1 MTATRAK
8 LAKVTDISSGKEG
21 FISVSVTD
29 REKKRAAE
37 MANAY
42 TAELRALTQSL
53 AVTEASQRRLFFE
66 QQLKKTKEAVV
77 EAEVSFQQV
86 QQKNGV
92 VQLDAQTR
100 TIIESLAAL
109 RRQIAAKE
117 IELDALRSYSTDR
130 NPSVQLAERELLTL
144 KEEAARLEQKSHSS
158 GAVNMGLKDVSSVSF
173 DYLRAEHELRYRQTM
188 FDLLVKQ
195 YDVAGLDE
203 SKQAAIVQIL
213 EPAIEPDR
221 KSSPNRLLIIL
232 LSVLAGLFLGIA
244 WTIVKWWKLTLQSM
258 STSL

>member
-1 MTATRAK
+1 
-8 LAKVTDISSGKEG
+8 
-21 FISVSVTD
+21 
-29 REKKRAAE
+29 